1 MIVKFKPAVFG
12 NHLLATL
19 NFFVKKLYN
28 FAALHAHQMV
38 VMSAFIQLKHRL
50 ARLKMLA
57 SQ

>member
-1 MIVKFKPAVFG
+1 MIVKFKPTVFG

-19 NFFVKKLYN
+19 NFLVKKLHY

-38 VMSAFIQLKHRL
+38 VVSAFIQLKHRL
-50 ARLKMLA
+50 ARLKVLA